1 MRIGF
6 NTKYNSVL
14 ADLNRL
20 SSELNLTQLKIS
32 SGKNFTRPSDSPSDV
47 VISLNYKQGINRIE
61 KYQKAIDEGLAFLKT
76 QEATLGQVEDLV
88 ARAKVL
94 AIQAANATQD
104 INARKATAEE
114 IDKIFQAVLSLAN
127 SQLGEKYL
135 FSGQKTSGFPPGAFP
150 FQLTKETLP
159 NGQTI
164 EKVVYNGSVEDF
176 SISYDKGMQIKLGE
190 NGQKIFMDSGIF
202 ETLIGL
208 KRLLL
213 KDNQIDYQQETYN
226 IQEFIGKLDEVY
238 NHIAAKRGLVGAQIS
253 HLETKKELYIDFKQT
268 LENNLGEVESADLA
282 ELATKM
288 QQLSIAYDAALKATA
303 MVSGM
308 SLVKYV

>member
-14 ADLNRL
+14 TDLNRL
-20 SSELNLTQLKIS
+20 SSDLNLTQLKIS
-32 SGKNFTRPSDSPSDV
+32 SGKNFIRPSDNPSDV
-47 VISLNYKQGINRIE
+47 VISLNYKQGINKIE
-61 KYQKAIDEGLAFLKT
+61 KYQKAIDDGLAFLKA
-76 QEATLGQVEDLV
+76 QESTLGNVEDLV

-114 IDKIFQAVLSLAN
+114 IDKIIQSVLALAN

-135 FSGQKTSGFPPGAFP
+135 FAGQKTSGFAPGTFP
-150 FQLTKETLP
+150 FELTKETLP
-159 NGQTI
+159 DGQVI

-190 NGQKIFMDSGIF
+190 NGQKVFMDSGIF

-213 KDNQIDYQQETYN
+213 TDNQIDYQQETYN
-226 IQEFIGKLDEVY
+226 IQRFIGKLDEVY
-238 NHIAAKRGLVGAQIS
+238 NHIAEKRSLIGAQIS
-253 HLETKKELYIDFKQT
+253 HLETKKELYTDFKQT
-268 LENNLGEVESADLA
+268 LENNLGSLESADLA

-288 QQLSIAYDAALKATA
+288 QMLSIAYDAALKATA

>member
-14 ADLNRL
+14 TDLNRL
-20 SSELNLTQLKIS
+20 SSDLNLTQLKIS
-32 SGKNFTRPSDSPSDV
+32 SGKNFIRPSDNPSDV
-47 VISLNYKQGINRIE
+47 VISLNYKQGINKIE
-61 KYQKAIDEGLAFLKT
+61 KYQKAIDDGLAFLKA
-76 QEATLGQVEDLV
+76 QESTLGNVEDLV

-114 IDKIFQAVLSLAN
+114 IDKIIQSVLALAN

-135 FSGQKTSGFPPGAFP
+135 FAGQKTSGFAPGTFP
-150 FQLTKETLP
+150 FELTKETLP
-159 NGQTI
+159 DGQVI

-190 NGQKIFMDSGIF
+190 NGQKVFMDSGIF

-213 KDNQIDYQQETYN
+213 TDNQIDYQQE
-226 IQEFIGKLDEVY
+226 
-238 NHIAAKRGLVGAQIS
+238 
-253 HLETKKELYIDFKQT
+253 
-268 LENNLGEVESADLA
+268 
-282 ELATKM
+282 
-288 QQLSIAYDAALKATA
+288 
-303 MVSGM
+303 
-308 SLVKYV
+308 